1 MVGVSSNNP
10 RDISGVADITMK
22 EAVEYLS
29 SGDDNFQHCGASY
42 IQHSAFIDDKA
53 KEEVP
58 FLVYLRVVLT

>member
-1 MVGVSSNNP
+1 
-10 RDISGVADITMK
+10 MK

-29 SGDDNFQHCGASY
+29 SGDENFQHCGASY